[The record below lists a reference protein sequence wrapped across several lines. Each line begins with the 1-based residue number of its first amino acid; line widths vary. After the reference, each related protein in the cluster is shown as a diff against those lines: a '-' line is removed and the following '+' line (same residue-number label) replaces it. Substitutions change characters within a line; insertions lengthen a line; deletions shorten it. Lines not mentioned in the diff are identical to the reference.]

1 MSGQTIED
9 ELSHKVIGVALEI
22 HRELGPGL
30 LESVYEAVLFAE
42 LQKIGLKVERQKS
55 FPLEYKGTR
64 FEEAFRVD
72 LLVEGKVLLE
82 IKSVESLNNSHKKQ
96 VLTYLRC
103 MGLRLGLLLNFGEAT
118 LQQGITRVVNGLPE
132 TKVPPTL
139 RS

>member
-1 MSGQTIED
+1 MSGQIIEE
-9 ELSHKVIGVALEI
+9 ELSHKVIGIALEI

-30 LESVYEAVLFAE
+30 LESVYEAILFAE
-42 LQKIGLKVERQKS
+42 LKKIGLEVKRQKV
-55 FPLEYKGTR
+55 FPLEYKGAR

-72 LLVEGKVLLE
+72 LLVEGKVVLE
-82 IKSVESLNNSHKKQ
+82 IKSVECLNNAHKKQ

-118 LQQGITRVVNGLPE
+118 LRQGITRVVNGLPE
-132 TKVPPTL
+132 KKVPPTL